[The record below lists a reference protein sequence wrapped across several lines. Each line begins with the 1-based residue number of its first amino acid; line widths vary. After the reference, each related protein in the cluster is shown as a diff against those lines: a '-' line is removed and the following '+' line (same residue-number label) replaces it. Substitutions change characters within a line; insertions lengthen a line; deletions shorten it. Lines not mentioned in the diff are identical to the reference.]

1 MQQYLSFIT
10 LAVSDLARSRDF
22 FLTGLGWQA
31 ELDEQDVI
39 FLRVGD
45 GLVLSLWERSSFVA
59 EVGTP
64 VDGLA
69 PVTLA
74 HNVPSDDEVDDVLR
88 SAQAAGAVEVSPAI
102 RREWGGYSGYFVDP
116 DGFHWE
122 VAHLPG
128 ELGDQLVAAG
138 RAAAAR
144 THR

>member
-22 FLTGLGWQA
+22 FITGLGWRA

-64 VDGLA
+64 AAGLA

-74 HNVPSDDEVDDVLR
+74 HNVASDDEVDDVLR
-88 SAQAAGAVEVSPAI
+88 SAQAAGAAEISPAT

-128 ELGDQLVAAG
+128 ALGDQLVTAG

-144 THR
+144 MHR

>member
-1 MQQYLSFIT
+1 MQQYVSFIT
-10 LAVSDLARSRDF
+10 LAVNDLARSRDF
-22 FLTGLGWQA
+22 FITGLGRQA

-39 FLRVGD
+39 FLKVGE
-45 GLVLSLWERSSFVA
+45 GFVLSLWARSSFAA

-64 VDGLA
+64 GEGLA
-69 PVTLA
+69 PVTIA
-74 HNVPSDDEVDDVLR
+74 HNVATDADVDDVLR
-88 SAQAAGAVEVSPAI
+88 SAAAAGASEVSPAV